1 MMNEQLDRM
10 AARARAAVEDVAETH
25 ADPDGD
31 LAEVYTAAGPLEL
44 RRPRDRHP
52 RRWIALAAAAVIVVI
67 GAALVVRQGGD
78 TDPRLVPAT
87 PAPQTTPVPTNPGTS
102 TPSTTPPSSGP
113 ATTVVV
119 QAPPATAA
127 PDPTTTVVEP
137 TTSVV
142 TSTTGVTETSFTSP
156 LDLVGGCEGL
166 DCPSVDYA
174 ADGLPVVYDAASR
187 VLTVLGPTPRP
198 LTLDIPEAQGRIVAV
213 GPDQVAYLV
222 VSSTDQPYPGRII
235 AVPTSG
241 DRAGTVDELLGPT
254 AGLADVVVAQAAGG
268 IDVLDCCGVGVTDV
282 LVPYVDADGAPLPDD
297 PTLATWSWTWG
308 LDGQVIVH
316 DDVSGQDS
324 VVPEA
329 RPDGEGPRT
338 GDLRP
343 LLDGRI
349 VVPISDTMGI
359 TTAWVLDPVAGSWTA
374 TELGEASVVAID
386 PLGALLTWD
395 PSPGTYGLVP
405 LD

>member
-1 MMNEQLDRM
+1 M
-10 AARARAAVEDVAETH
+10 VS
-25 ADPDGD
+25 
-31 LAEVYTAAGPLEL
+31 
-44 RRPRDRHP
+44 
-52 RRWIALAAAAVIVVI
+52 
-67 GAALVVRQGGD
+67 QGND
-78 TDPRLVPAT
+78 SDPRLVPAT
-87 PAPQTTPVPTNPGTS
+87 PVPQTSPVTTNPGTS

-113 ATTVVV
+113 ATTAAV
-119 QAPPATAA
+119 QAPPATVAAA
-127 PDPTTTVVEP
+127 PTTAVVEP

-142 TSTTGVTETSFTSP
+142 TSTTGVTTTSFTSP
-156 LDLVGGCEGL
+156 LDLIGGCEGL
-166 DCPSVDYA
+166 ACPSVDYA
-174 ADGLPVVYDAASR
+174 ADGLPLVYDAASR
-187 VLTVLGPTPRP
+187 MLTVLGPTPRP
-198 LTLDIPEAQGRIVAV
+198 LTLDIPESQGRIVAV

-222 VSSTDQPYPGRII
+222 VSTTDQPFPGRII

-241 DRAGTVDELLGPT
+241 DRAGIVDELLGPT
-254 AGLADVVVAQAAGG
+254 AGLADVFVAQAAGG

-282 LVPYVDADGAPLPDD
+282 LVPYVDADGVPLPDD
-297 PTLATWSWTWG
+297 PTLTTWSWTWG
-308 LDGQVIVH
+308 PGGQVTVH

-338 GDLRP
+338 GDVRP

-349 VVPISDTMGI
+349 VVPISDMTGN
-359 TTAWVLDPVAGSWTA
+359 TTAWVLDPGTGSWSP
-374 TELGEASVVAID
+374 TELGEASVVAVD